1 MYHQSSLLRT
11 TQNGGRRDDWDEV
24 LFKVSA
30 SGQYGQSAG
39 SRVSEMKLTSC
50 FDVLYFRATGNTEM
64 IKCACMC
71 RYMCVRVDW
80 WLRSQ
85 QCVDCFLPE
94 FYRTQL
100 ALNCLQLSSWS
111 TRLVYLFLSLFT
123 HPFTISGGHSSC
135 LITLNLLL
143 QGHKLGFNGCK
154 KVW

>member
-1 MYHQSSLLRT
+1 MYHQPSLLRT

-39 SRVSEMKLTSC
+39 SRVSEMKLTGC

-64 IKCACMC
+64 IKCVC

-80 WLRSQ
+80 WLRNQ
-85 QCVDCFLPE
+85 QCVDCFLHD
-94 FYRTQL
+94 FYHTQL
-100 ALNCLQLSSWS
+100 ALNSLQFSSWI
-111 TRLVYLFLSLFT
+111 TRFVCLFLSLFIQT
-123 HPFTISGGHSSC
+123 FMTSGRHSSC
-135 LITLNLLL
+135 SITLHLLW
-143 QGHKLGFNGCK
+143 QGHKLGFYGCK